1 MSIEIESLVY
11 RFPSGV
17 TALNGVSLSIRA
29 GEKVAIVGHNGAG
42 KTTLVRH
49 LNGMVKP
56 TEGKVTVDGWNTAE
70 HTTAQLATKVGYL
83 FQNPDQQLFARTVR
97 QDVEF
102 GPRNLG
108 HPEPRRR
115 ELVTWALEATG
126 LTARAEAHPY
136 ELSLSDRKRAA
147 LAAVLAM
154 DTPIVVLDEPT
165 TGQDHNAVQ
174 NIAALVE
181 TLHTQGKTLVAIT
194 HDMDFCA
201 ENFDRVIS
209 MSNGQVLA
217 DAPPDEA
224 FANEEVVREAALES
238 PQILRLTQA
247 LPLPTTTN
255 LNTFFEN
262 LTR

>member
-17 TALNGVSLSIRA
+17 TALDGVSLSIRA
-29 GEKVAIVGHNGAG
+29 GEKVAVVGQNGAG

-49 LNGMVKP
+49 LNGVIKP
-56 TEGKVTVDGWNTAE
+56 TAGRVVVDGWDTAD
-70 HTTAQLATKVGYL
+70 HTIAQLATKVGYL

-108 HPEPRRR
+108 HPQSRRA

-126 LTARAEAHPY
+126 LIDRADTHPY

-174 NIAALVE
+174 NIAKLIE
-181 TLHTQGKTLVAIT
+181 TFHGQGKTVVAIT

-209 MSNGQVLA
+209 MSAGRVLS
-217 DAPPDEA
+217 DAPPDQA
-224 FANEEVVREAALES
+224 FADEEAVRNAALES
-238 PQILRLTQA
+238 PQILRLSQA
-247 LPLPTTTN
+247 LALPPTTSVT
-255 LNTFFEN
+255 TFTEY